1 MVSDF
6 YDAILATPRQQCKPG
21 PGTVAVWRGLKD
33 VIPEWPRRGGTKRGP
48 ADRMLAASGE
58 AEKVEIFFGVTK
70 DEDFREEEE
79 ETT

>member
-1 MVSDF
+1 MQTGSRD
-6 YDAILATPRQQCKPG
+6 RCG
-21 PGTVAVWRGLKD
+21 GVALKMLSLSG
-33 VIPEWPRRGGTKRGP
+33 RGGTKRGP

-79 ETT
+79 EEETT